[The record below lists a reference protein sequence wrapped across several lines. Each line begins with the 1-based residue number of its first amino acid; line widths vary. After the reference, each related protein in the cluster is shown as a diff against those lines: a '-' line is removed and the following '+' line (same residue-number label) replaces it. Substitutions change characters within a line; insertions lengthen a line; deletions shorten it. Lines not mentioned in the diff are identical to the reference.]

1 MESLGF
7 FIGFDLSGN
16 TMTLGLTHPLTEMR
30 TRGVKAA
37 SALG

>member
-7 FIGFDLSGN
+7 FIGFNLSSS
-16 TMTLGLTHPLTEMR
+16 TMALGSAHPLTEMR

-37 SALG
+37 NALG